1 MTYPL
6 SLTDVSPAITWYSGF
21 MTPICGID
29 EAGRGPLAGPVT
41 AAAVILPPEFPFE
54 LLNDSKRLSEKKRD
68 RAAEVI
74 RREALAWSVAWVSPR
89 TIDALNIHRASL
101 LAMKR
106 AFYSL
111 PLEMR
116 RGSTVLADGKFPPE
130 VDVPVRAVIGGD
142 SRVYE
147 IMAASILA
155 KTARDAWMI
164 KAAAVYPGWGFE
176 RHKGYPTREH
186 RHICSLRPLT
196 PIHRRSF
203 TISAS

>member
-1 MTYPL
+1 MRIMTY
-6 SLTDVSPAITWYSGF
+6 
-21 MTPICGID
+21 ICGID

-41 AAAVILPPEFPFE
+41 AAAVILPPAFPFE

-74 RREALAWSVAWVSPR
+74 RSEALAWSVAWVSPR
-89 TIDALNIHRASL
+89 TIDELNIHHASL
-101 LAMKR
+101 LAMER
-106 AFYSL
+106 AFFSL
-111 PLEMR
+111 PLELR
-116 RGSTVLADGKFPPE
+116 EGSTVLADGKFAPA
-130 VDVPVRAVIGGD
+130 VDVPVQSVIGGD
-142 SRVYE
+142 SLVFE

-164 KAAAVYPGWGFE
+164 KAAAVYPEWGFE

-186 RHICSLRPLT
+186 RFICTQRPLT

-203 TISAS
+203 TVSAS